1 MKRSMLVIAI
11 ASLCTLPVAANA
23 QGLGIIGGLTWGS
36 TPNNSGALPGTLKAN
51 SGFAVGLAAESG
63 GVVGFGIN
71 GLFAQRGFTSSVT
84 GASSNLNY
92 IDVPVYLRVAIPNP
106 VITPFAFAGPQG
118 SFELGCSGGDCPS
131 GRPKVTYAGVIGA
144 GVKLGSMFS
153 VQGRY
158 VYGLTNLNYGT
169 VNNTNNY
176 QARSFML
183 LAGIGF

>member
-1 MKRSMLVIAI
+1 M
-11 ASLCTLPVAANA
+11 
-23 QGLGIIGGLTWGS
+23 
-36 TPNNSGALPGTLKAN
+36 
-51 SGFAVGLAAESG
+51 AVGKLAAHAVQAG
-63 GVVGFGIN
+63 R
-71 GLFAQRGFTSSVT
+71 A
-84 GASSNLNY
+84 
-92 IDVPVYLRVAIPNP
+92 
-106 VITPFAFAGPQG
+106 PFAFAGPQA
-118 SFELGCSGGDCPS
+118 SFELGCEGGDCPS
-131 GRPKVTYAGVIGA
+131 GRAKVTYAGVIGA